1 MKAVE
6 IRGMSPAELNTK
18 LEDLKK
24 ELFHLRFQHAT
35 NQPVSYTH
43 LTGHGGQ
50 DLTGLALVFAVEDD
64 DLIALLDAHFFHHGT
79 PLNHFRSQGQ
89 DSHIILVAE
98 LAGHRAKDT
107 GALGRFVFL
116 DQDLSLIHI

>member
-35 NQPVSYTH
+35 NQLNNPGRISDVKK
-43 LTGHGGQ
+43 
-50 DLTGLALVFAVEDD
+50 D
-64 DLIALLDAHFFHHGT
+64 IARVKT
-79 PLNHFRSQGQ
+79 
-89 DSHIILVAE
+89 IIREKQTAS
-98 LAGHRAKDT
+98 AGR
-107 GALGRFVFL
+107 
-116 DQDLSLIHI
+116 